1 MFLDFY
7 NLREQPFGVT
17 PDSRFLYMGPEH
29 REALASL
36 LYTVRMGRGFHALI
50 APPGMGKTTLLF
62 HLLDHLKPT
71 SRSAFLFQTQCD
83 KHEFLR
89 YLMAD
94 IGLEVADN
102 DYVRMHSALN
112 QFLVRN
118 AEEGKQFILV
128 IDEAQ
133 NLSDEVLEAVRLLS
147 DFETSRRKLMHI
159 ILAGQPQLARKLFRP
174 NLVQLRQRI
183 SLISQMKP
191 MDGPEVRRYIEHRLQ
206 KADYTGGPLFS
217 SEALALIARHSE
229 GIPRNINNICFSAL
243 SLGFA
248 NDKKTIDANIVKEII
263 ASRTMED
270 LPNSR
275 PDGLAD
281 SYQSLPTPAL
291 NHNASR
297 ATERVKLPGSVKFP
311 VSSGLPLV
319 SRAKRASAYLTAVIV
334 LGGVLLAWPNSVPGL
349 RNGTAEVSIASSGL
363 VREALPQP
371 EIVTG
376 TINLQPLEKD
386 GAAAESEH
394 EIAGAGPAVG
404 QTVIVRPNDTLWG
417 ISESYLGRVNDPI
430 LEQILQL
437 NDDLGDPHLL
447 KAGQR
452 IRLPA
457 LAVVDQGHDSGV
469 QIAKS
474 VRNEERGK
482 P

>member
-1 MFLDFY
+1 
-7 NLREQPFGVT
+7 
-17 PDSRFLYMGPEH
+17 MGPEH

-62 HLLDHLKPT
+62 HLLEHLKPT

-83 KHEFLR
+83 KREFLR

-94 IGLEVADN
+94 IGIEVPGD

-159 ILAGQPQLARKLFRP
+159 ILAGQPQLARKLSRP

-183 SLISQMKP
+183 SLISQMKS
-191 MDGPEVRRYIEHRLQ
+191 MDGPEVRRYIDHRLQ
-206 KADYTGGPLFS
+206 KANYSGGSLFS

-248 NDKKTIDANIVKEII
+248 NDKKTIDASIVKEVI
-263 ASRTMED
+263 ASRNLEE
-270 LPNSR
+270 LPRMREAELPEAYELSPASSSNVGPPRVGAPQKSVTSAMPPANR
-275 PDGLAD
+275 TFSLA
-281 SYQSLPTPAL
+281 PW
-291 NHNASR
+291 ASR
-297 ATERVKLPGSVKFP
+297 A
-311 VSSGLPLV
+311 
-319 SRAKRASAYLTAVIV
+319 AAYLTAAAV
-334 LGGVLLAWPNSVPGL
+334 LGGAVLAWPKSVPEV
-349 RNGTAEVSIASSGL
+349 RSVAPEIQTVAPAESIASTANAVAEVPAPPVIATAEV
-363 VREALPQP
+363 
-371 EIVTG
+371 
-376 TINLQPLEKD
+376 NLQPVQNLETAPDAKA
-386 GAAAESEH
+386 GIAEVSPAA
-394 EIAGAGPAVG
+394 G
-404 QTVIVRPNDTLWG
+404 QIVVVRRNDTLWG
-417 ISESYLGRVNDPI
+417 LSESYLGRANEPI
-430 LEQILQL
+430 LEEIMRL
-437 NDDLGDPHLL
+437 NDDLGDPHHL

-457 LAVVDQGHDSGV
+457 LTAADQYQRTGEKV
-469 QIAKS
+469 TKS
-474 VRNEERGK
+474 VESEERGK